1 MDTNTN
7 TPKPDNFATYR
18 AQGFTQAQAFKMNTQ
33 DVINWG
39 VAQGVLTS
47 VWASPA
53 KKSGK

>member
-7 TPKPDNFATYR
+7 TPKPDNYATYR